1 MKPSHKRFPSLIA
14 LLLLIAFPV
23 ETLAWGEVG
32 HHLVVRLAMK
42 RLEKTAPGVKDQ
54 ISDILNGEKLLKAT
68 MWPDSARFQ
77 QPYLT
82 TYNNHF
88 VDIPFDRTQYIKSK
102 DCVFVQGPQAGD
114 CVINALERYSKVLL
128 TPGTS
133 PKERRDALA
142 FILHFVGDMHQ
153 PMHAIHKEHDNG
165 GNSRKICVRV
175 GSTEECYDG
184 GDDQPKKKNLHSA
197 WDSYIIN
204 FTGLSENEY
213 FEELSQKLDAMT
225 PGQISAIEQGST
237 VKWAEDAHNIA
248 KQYAYQIGQKK
259 PDGFYHI
266 TSDYYTKNLPRVNQ
280 QLLYGGI
287 RLALMLKQI
296 FVDDQGHDSLEAQ
309 PANMI
314 TNTRPA
320 PRPRRRRRGRNRGQ

>member
-1 MKPSHKRFPSLIA
+1 MKTSRKRFPSLIA
-14 LLLLIAFPV
+14 ILLLIAFPI

-54 ISDILNGEKLLKAT
+54 IYAILNGEKLLKAT

-77 QPYLT
+77 SAYLT

-88 VDIPFDRTQYIKSK
+88 VDIPFNRTQYIKSK

-128 TPGTS
+128 TPGKS
-133 PKERRDALA
+133 AKERRDALA

-153 PMHAIHKEHDNG
+153 PMHAIHKQGDNG
-165 GNSRKICVRV
+165 GNSRKICVRT

-184 GDDQPKKKNLHSA
+184 EDDQAKKKNLHSA
-197 WDSYIIN
+197 WDSYIIYS
-204 FTGLSENEY
+204 TGLSEDAY
-213 FEELSQKLDAMT
+213 FDELSEKLDSLT
-225 PGQISAIEQGST
+225 PGEIAAIEQGST
-237 VKWAEDAHNIA
+237 IKWAEDAHSIA
-248 KQYAYQIGQKK
+248 KQYAYRIGLKK
-259 PDGFYHI
+259 ADGFYHI
-266 TSDYYTKNLPRVNQ
+266 TSDYYTDNLPRVNQ

-287 RLALMLKQI
+287 RLALMLKEI
-296 FVDDQGHDSLEAQ
+296 FVDNQGHSSLETQ
-309 PANMI
+309 PANTM
-314 TNTRPA
+314 TNTTPA
-320 PRPRRRRRGRNRGQ
+320 PRSRRRRKRPNNK